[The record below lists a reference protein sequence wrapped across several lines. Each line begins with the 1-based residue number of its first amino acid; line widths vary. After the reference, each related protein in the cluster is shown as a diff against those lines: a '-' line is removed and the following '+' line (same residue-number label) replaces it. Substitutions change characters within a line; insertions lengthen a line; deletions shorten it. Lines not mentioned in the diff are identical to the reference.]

1 MCSSDLGWLG
11 GALLWHFALM
21 WILLINA
28 TIYLTLGICSGRFR
42 SKFFPLSWTS
52 LKKSLTQALYGKL
65 HHTNMQ
71 EYNMV
76 QKVAYILIIL
86 DGAALLLSGLV
97 LWKPVQ
103 FSLLTILFGGYDTA
117 RYIHFLCM
125 NIMVLFIIIHLVM
138 VLLVPRALL
147 SMIRGH

>member
-1 MCSSDLGWLG
+1 MDLTERIPYAGTVWKAASYEYAG
-11 GALLWHFALM
+11 IQYGA
-21 WILLINA
+21 
-28 TIYLTLGICSGRFR
+28 
-42 SKFFPLSWTS
+42 
-52 LKKSLTQALYGKL
+52 KSRLYS
-65 HHTNMQ
+65 
-71 EYNMV
+71 V
-76 QKVAYILIIL
+76 IL

-103 FSLLTILFGGYDTA
+103 FSLLTILFGGYDTV

>member
-1 MCSSDLGWLG
+1 
-11 GALLWHFALM
+11 
-21 WILLINA
+21 
-28 TIYLTLGICSGRFR
+28 
-42 SKFFPLSWTS
+42 
-52 LKKSLTQALYGKL
+52 
-65 HHTNMQ
+65 MQ

>member
-1 MCSSDLGWLG
+1 
-11 GALLWHFALM
+11 
-21 WILLINA
+21 
-28 TIYLTLGICSGRFR
+28 
-42 SKFFPLSWTS
+42 
-52 LKKSLTQALYGKL
+52 KSLTQALYGKL

>member
-1 MCSSDLGWLG
+1 MPRSI
-11 GALLWHFALM
+11 LLWEFVADVSGASFSAVM
-21 WILLINA
+21 D
-28 TIYLTLGICSGRFR
+28 LTERIPYAGTVWKAASYEYAGIQYGA
-42 SKFFPLSWTS
+42 
-52 LKKSLTQALYGKL
+52 KSRLYS
-65 HHTNMQ
+65 
-71 EYNMV
+71 V
-76 QKVAYILIIL
+76 IL

-103 FSLLTILFGGYDTA
+103 FSLLTILFGGYDTV

>member
-1 MCSSDLGWLG
+1 
-11 GALLWHFALM
+11 
-21 WILLINA
+21 
-28 TIYLTLGICSGRFR
+28 
-42 SKFFPLSWTS
+42 
-52 LKKSLTQALYGKL
+52 
-65 HHTNMQ
+65 
-71 EYNMV
+71 MV

-97 LWKPVQ
+97 LWKP
-103 FSLLTILFGGYDTA
+103 LLTILFGGYDTA